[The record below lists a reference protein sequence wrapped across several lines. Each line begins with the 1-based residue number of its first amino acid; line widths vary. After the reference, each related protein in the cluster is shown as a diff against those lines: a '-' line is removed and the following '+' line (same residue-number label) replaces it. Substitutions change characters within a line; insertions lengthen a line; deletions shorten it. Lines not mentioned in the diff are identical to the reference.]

1 MNSFPLIKRDISDTE
16 RDLLSLPAKFGGLGI
31 FNPCERATSSLPYS
45 EALCAPLVALV
56 MRQADAVFNPAELR
70 EDQKNIRAF
79 QDFDMDYNYDRRMK
93 AISALLP
100 PETQRGIVLAREKGA
115 SNWVTAM
122 PSEEHG
128 TILHKGDFIDA
139 IYMRYGWPILSL
151 PLQCACGAPFSV
163 QHSLDCLLGGFRT
176 LQHNGERSL
185 C

>member
-100 PETQRGIVLAREKGA
+100 PETQRGIVLAREKCHA
-115 SNWVTAM
+115 KRRAWHN
-122 PSEEHG
+122 
-128 TILHKGDFIDA
+128 
-139 IYMRYGWPILSL
+139 
-151 PLQCACGAPFSV
+151 CPF
-163 QHSLDCLLGGFRT
+163 LT
-176 LQHNGERSL
+176 NTP
-185 C
+185 